1 MTITIVII
9 ITIINMNT
17 IIIFKY
23 FSKCNSLLPVFLFYS
38 YFLSH
43 YTPSK
48 IFFPIFIF
56 RILLLLLSEKD
67 DKISKRSFNIIKAR
81 NILLEGI
88 MAINCS
94 LPKNAGEIYS
104 NFGEN
109 WLDFKSSIEGCCVSS
124 RQCVLSGEN
133 KIQFLDAA
141 CRLQKL
147 LSLFNSLFMESKNT
161 NLNIDDN
168 YSNNNNSNNNNSNN
182 NNSNI
187 NNSNINNSNNSINS
201 NDSNHEKNCDSDKN
215 ENNEDKNKN
224 NTVFS
229 SRNLRSRVLILAGSC
244 ARVIPLTA
252 ITVRTCLFFG
262 ALNQRYVYVC
272 VVV

>member
-1 MTITIVII
+1 M
-9 ITIINMNT
+9 
-17 IIIFKY
+17 
-23 FSKCNSLLPVFLFYS
+23 
-38 YFLSH
+38 
-43 YTPSK
+43 
-48 IFFPIFIF
+48 
-56 RILLLLLSEKD
+56 LLLLSEKD
-67 DKISKRSFNIIKAR
+67 DKISRKSYNIIKAR

-94 LPKNAGEIYS
+94 LPRNAGEIYS

-109 WLDFKSSIEGCCVSS
+109 WLDFKSNIEGCCVSS
-124 RQCVLSGEN
+124 RQCILSGEN

-147 LSLFNSLFMESKNT
+147 LSLFNSIFIESKNT
-161 NLNIDDN
+161 SLNIDD
-168 YSNNNNSNNNNSNN
+168 SNNSNNNNSNN
-182 NNSNI
+182 Y
-187 NNSNINNSNNSINS
+187 INS
-201 NDSNHEKNCDSDKN
+201 NQEKHSDNNKN
-215 ENNEDKNKN
+215 DDNKDKIKN

-262 ALNQRYVYVC
+262 ALNQRYVYLCVC
-272 VVV
+272 VCFCVCVYVCA

>member
-1 MTITIVII
+1 M
-9 ITIINMNT
+9 
-17 IIIFKY
+17 
-23 FSKCNSLLPVFLFYS
+23 SK
-38 YFLSH
+38 
-43 YTPSK
+43 K
-48 IFFPIFIF
+48 
-56 RILLLLLSEKD
+56 
-67 DKISKRSFNIIKAR
+67 SFNIIKAR

-109 WLDFKSSIEGCCVSS
+109 WLDFKSNIEGCCVSS

-147 LSLFNSLFMESKNT
+147 LSLFNSIFIESKNT
-161 NLNIDDN
+161 NSNIDN
-168 YSNNNNSNNNNSNN
+168 SNSNNNNSND
-182 NNSNI
+182 NI
-187 NNSNINNSNNSINS
+187 YSNNKISSNS
-201 NDSNHEKNCDSDKN
+201 NDSNQEKHTDSDKN

-252 ITVRTCLFFG
+252 VTVRTCLFFG
-262 ALNQRYVYVC
+262 ALNQRYV
-272 VVV
+272 